1 MINAL
6 FTTDHWGGLGLAGQL
21 PWPEQ
26 FDYTDYA
33 QQLTQ
38 NDVVVL
44 GAKTRLN
51 SKIHGV
57 FYKSTVY
64 VATHETS
71 AYTRTISGDLRSELS
86 ELEQKSAGKTIWVC
100 GGADILVQ
108 CQGLFDRIYVTHLP
122 GSYRADVKMDV
133 HKFLQGYHPVQA
145 HSRTGHSCDMVY
157 QNAFKRNL
165 K

>member
-21 PWPEQ
+21 PWPDQ
-26 FDYTDYA
+26 TDYTDYA

-44 GAKTRLN
+44 GAKARLN
-51 SKIHGV
+51 SKIYGV

-71 AYTRTISGDLRSELS
+71 AYARTISGDLRSELS

-108 CQGLFDRIYVTHLP
+108 CQGLFDRVYLTYLA
-122 GSYRADVKMDV
+122 GSHRVDVKLDV
-133 HKFLQGYHPVQA
+133 NKFLLGYTPVQA
-145 HSRTGHSCDMVY
+145 QTQPGSSCCMVIY
-157 QNAFKRNL
+157 KNAFKRI
-165 K
+165 